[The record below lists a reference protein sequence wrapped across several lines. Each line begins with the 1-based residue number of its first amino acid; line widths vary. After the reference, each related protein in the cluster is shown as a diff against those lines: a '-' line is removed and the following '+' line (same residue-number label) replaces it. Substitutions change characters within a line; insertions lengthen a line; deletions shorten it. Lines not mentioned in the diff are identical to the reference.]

1 MPFVSR
7 EFEAQWKPLV
17 TTTVHGVEVRVMH
30 HPEQFRGPVLL
41 MTHGLEEFWQAWLP
55 MAEIMFDEFRILS
68 VDAPWRAQND
78 YQWSEVGTPSQWLAE
93 VVDLLPVPPDVL
105 VGHSFGSNT
114 TLEYLATPFAAPV
127 RAAVLT
133 APVYRAKREEISW
146 DLLHGSLANFRDILS
161 AGLAVRNG
169 SRVIPPDVFEKMI
182 DVLVERVGPNGFINL
197 FRLFGH
203 APFIPLEKITVPTLV
218 IAGETEQTDT
228 GTGTQAL
235 AANLPRGRLA
245 QLAEYNHFCEI
256 TQAAECAAL
265 TSGFL
270 KEHVPWFWPARP
282 PVATA
287 PVWAPARTP
296 GRAG

>member
-7 EFEAQWKPLV
+7 EFEAQWEPLA
-17 TTTVHGVEVRVMH
+17 TRSIHGVGVRVMH
-30 HPEQFRGPVLL
+30 NPAQTSGPVLL

-55 MAEIMFDEFRILS
+55 MAQILFDDYRILA

-78 YQWSEVGTPSQWLAE
+78 YSWSEVRTPSQWLAE
-93 VVDLLPVPPDVL
+93 VVDMLPAAPDVL

-127 RAAVLT
+127 GAAVLT
-133 APVYRAKREEISW
+133 APVYRAKRQEISW
-146 DLLHGSLANFRDILS
+146 DLLNDSLANFRDILA

-169 SRVIPPDVFEKMI
+169 DREIPSDVFEKMI
-182 DVLVERVGPNGFINL
+182 DLLVERVGPNAFVNL

-203 APFIPLEKITVPTLV
+203 APFIPLEQIDVPVLV

-245 QLAEYNHFCEI
+245 QLSEYNHFCEV
-256 TQAAECAAL
+256 TQADECAKL
-265 TSGFL
+265 TRSFL
-270 KEHVPWFWPARP
+270 LEHLRCAAMRP
-282 PVATA
+282 TA
-287 PVWAPARTP
+287 
-296 GRAG
+296 GGAG

>member
-7 EFEAQWKPLV
+7 EFEAQWEPLA

-30 HPEQFRGPVLL
+30 HPAQVSGPVLL

-55 MAEIMFDEFRILS
+55 MAEIMFHEFRILS

-78 YQWSEVGTPSQWLAE
+78 YRWSEVGTPSQWLAE
-93 VVDLLPVPPDVL
+93 IVDILPAAPDVL

-127 RAAVLT
+127 SAAVLT
-133 APVYRAKREEISW
+133 APVYRAKPEEINW
-146 DLLHGSLANFRDILS
+146 DLLNGSLANFRDILS

-169 SRVIPPDVFEKMI
+169 DRVIPADVFEKMV
-182 DVLVERVGPNGFINL
+182 DKLVERVGPNGFINL

-203 APFIPLEKITVPTLV
+203 APFIPLEKIAVPTLV

-245 QLAEYNHFCEI
+245 QLAEYNHICEI
-256 TQAAECAAL
+256 TQADECAAL
-265 TSGFL
+265 TRAFVF
-270 KEHVPWFWPARP
+270 EHLPWYAP
-282 PVATA
+282 PVPAA
-287 PVWAPARTP
+287 RSVWAP
-296 GRAG
+296 GR